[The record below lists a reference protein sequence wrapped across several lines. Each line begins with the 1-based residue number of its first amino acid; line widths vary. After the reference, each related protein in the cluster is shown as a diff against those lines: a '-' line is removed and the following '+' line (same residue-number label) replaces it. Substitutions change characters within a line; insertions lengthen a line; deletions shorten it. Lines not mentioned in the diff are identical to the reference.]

1 MLGEEL
7 PLHGNEVW
15 TRARSAAETGF
26 PDCHRRSAPRAI
38 ALAIANVNG
47 ADDAGLEGLYQLDA
61 AVGDDFA
68 GRRGDDIDMPET
80 CPDQRQ
86 AE

>member
-26 PDCHRRSAPRAI
+26 PDCHCRSAPRAI

-47 ADDAGLEGLYQLDA
+47 AHDAGLEGLYQLDA
-61 AVGDDFA
+61 AVGDEL
-68 GRRGDDIDMPET
+68 GGGDDIDMPET